1 MSETTEDSSKE
12 KKDKRKPVSFSD
24 LKQLSKI
31 FAYLRPHRGL
41 WALGFFFL
49 IITMI
54 TSLLF
59 PKLLGGLM
67 ASSAENLRS
76 NMVQMMALLLVQSV
90 ASFFRVVIFVMVT
103 ERALAA
109 IRGDL
114 YGHLIHLPMSFFSA
128 KRVGELN
135 SRVASDT
142 SQIGETL
149 TTTLAEFL
157 RGMSMVVGGIIILA
171 FTSIKLTL
179 FIVAVIPPLIIVTI
193 IFGRFI
199 RKYSKRVQDEVAAS
213 NTIVEETFAG
223 IQTVKA
229 FANELWERSRYTEKI
244 NAVVSLAVKGGY
256 YRGAFA
262 SFITFGLFG
271 AIALVIWFGAGM
283 VHEGQLAADKLNE
296 FILYALFIGG
306 SIGGLANVYAQLQKA
321 IGATETIFGLMEE
334 EAEMEA
340 GAQGEAK
347 AKAEV
352 ESIRFDGV
360 NFSYPSRPDL
370 QVLKNLSFELPK
382 GRTLGL
388 VGRSGS
394 GKSTVASLLMRFYEA
409 GNSTIFSGDA
419 AIEDVDLASWRNSL
433 AFVPQDVLLFGGSIR
448 ENIAYGNTEAS
459 EEQLIEAAK
468 QANAWEFISE
478 FPEGLETT
486 VGERGVQL
494 SGGQRQ
500 RIAIARAL
508 LKDPELLILDE
519 ATSALDS
526 ESEHLVQEA
535 LDRLMEGRTSV
546 VIAHRLSTI
555 RNAHQILVL
564 DHGEVAERGTH
575 DELIALGRTYA
586 ELVRLQDVGVGNS
599 TLADKA
605 AAPSSQAKGNA

>member
-1 MSETTEDSSKE
+1 MSERTTKSNNKA
-12 KKDKRKPVSFSD
+12 DKRRKTLKISD

-31 FAYLRPHRGL
+31 FAYVGPQKGL
-41 WALGFFFL
+41 WALGFVFL
-49 IITMI
+49 LITMI

-67 ASSAENLRS
+67 SSSPDNLRD
-76 NMVQMMALLLVQSV
+76 NMLQMMGLLLVQSI
-90 ASFFRVVIFVMVT
+90 ASFFRVVIFVTVT

-109 IRGDL
+109 IREDL
-114 YGHLIHLPMSFFSA
+114 YSRLIHLPMTFFSS

-157 RGMSMVVGGIIILA
+157 RGISMVIGGITILA

-179 FIVAVIPPLIIVTI
+179 FIVAVIPPLILVTI

-199 RKYSKRVQDEVAAS
+199 RKYSKKVQDEVAAS

-229 FANELWERSRYTEKI
+229 FANEAWERKRYAKRVSAI
-244 NAVVSLAVKGGY
+244 VGIAVRGGY

-283 VHEGQLAADKLNE
+283 VHEGQLAGEKLNE

-306 SIGGLANVYAQLQKA
+306 SIGGLASVYAQLQKA
-321 IGATETIFGLMEE
+321 IGATETIFNLMEE
-334 EAEMEA
+334 TPEMDINSENA
-340 GAQGEAK
+340 A
-347 AKAEV
+347 
-352 ESIRFDGV
+352 SIDVSKVAFSKV
-360 NFSYPSRPDL
+360 NFSYPTRTDV
-370 QVLKNLSFELPK
+370 QVLKSVSFDLNRGK
-382 GRTLGL
+382 TLAL

-394 GKSTVASLLMRFYEA
+394 GKSTIASLLMRFY
-409 GNSTIFSGDA
+409 
-419 AIEDVDLASWRNSL
+419 AIENGVVTVNKKPLSEIDLKAWRNAL
-433 AFVPQDVLLFGGSIR
+433 AFVPQDVLLFGGTIR
-448 ENIAYGNTEAS
+448 ENIAYGDTKAG
-459 EEQLIEAAK
+459 EEQIIEAAK
-468 QANAWEFISE
+468 QANAWEFIQG

-494 SGGQRQ
+494 SGWQRQ

-508 LKDPELLILDE
+508 LKDPQLLILDE

-526 ESEHLVQEA
+526 ESEQLVQEA
-535 LDRLMEGRTSV
+535 LERLMKGRTSV

-555 RNAHQILVL
+555 RNADQILVL
-564 DHGEVAERGTH
+564 NEGEVTERGSH
-575 DELIALGRTYA
+575 DELIDQGGIYA
-586 ELVRLQDVGVGNS
+586 ELVKLQNV
-599 TLADKA
+599 AKA
-605 AAPSSQAKGNA
+605 SNEF

>member
-1 MSETTEDSSKE
+1 MSETTTSPNSESGSESK
-12 KKDKRKPVSFSD
+12 KKRKSISFND
-24 LKQLSKI
+24 LKQLGKI
-31 FAYLRPHRGL
+31 FAYLKPHRKL
-41 WALGFFFL
+41 WALGFVFL
-49 IITMI
+49 VITMV

-67 ASSAENLRS
+67 GSSPENLGQ
-76 NMVQMMALLLVQSV
+76 NMVQMLGLLAVQSV

-109 IRGDL
+109 IREDL
-114 YGHLIHLPMSFFSA
+114 YGHLVHLPMQFFAA

-142 SQIGETL
+142 AQIGETL
-149 TTTLAEFL
+149 TTTLAELL
-157 RGMSMVVGGIIILA
+157 RGLSMVIGGIVILA

-179 FIVAVIPPLIIVTI
+179 FIVGTIPPLIVVTI
-193 IFGRFI
+193 IFGKFI

-223 IQTVKA
+223 ISTVKA
-229 FANELWERSRYTEKI
+229 FANEAWERSRYAQRIKE
-244 NAVVSLAVKGGY
+244 VVGLAVKGGF

-283 VHEGQLAADKLNE
+283 VHEGQLAEEKLNE

-306 SIGGLANVYAQLQKA
+306 SIGGLASVYAQLQKA

-334 EAEMEA
+334 ELEMPV
-340 GAQGEAK
+340 EAK
-347 AKAEV
+347 STEAV
-352 ESIRFDGV
+352 ELADIRFNEV
-360 NFSYPSRPDL
+360 KFNYPSRPDV
-370 QVLKNLSFELPK
+370 QVLKGVSFDLPK
-382 GRTLGL
+382 GQTLAL

-394 GKSTVASLLMRFYEA
+394 GKSTIASLLMRFYTSNE
-409 GNSTIFSGDA
+409 GEFSTQGKSVDDI
-419 AIEDVDLASWRNSL
+419 DLAAWRDQL
-433 AFVPQDVLLFGGSIR
+433 ALVPQDVLLFGGTIR
-448 ENIAYGNTEAS
+448 ENIAYGKTDATD
-459 EEQLIEAAK
+459 EQIIQAAK
-468 QANAWEFISE
+468 EANAWEFVSA
-478 FPEGLETT
+478 FPEGLDTK

-508 LKDPELLILDE
+508 LKDPQLLILDE

-535 LDRLMEGRTSV
+535 LNRLMKGRTSV

-564 DHGEVAERGTH
+564 NEGEVVERGTH
-575 DELIALGRTYA
+575 EELISQEGTYA
-586 ELVRLQDVGVGNS
+586 ELVRLQDVGSKDDS
-599 TLADKA
+599 TLA
-605 AAPSSQAKGNA
+605 NN

>member
-1 MSETTEDSSKE
+1 MSERTTESNNKA
-12 KKDKRKPVSFSD
+12 DKRRKTLKISD

-31 FAYLRPHRGL
+31 FAYVGPHKGL
-41 WALGFFFL
+41 WALGFVFL
-49 IITMI
+49 LITMI

-67 ASSAENLRS
+67 SSSPDNLRD
-76 NMVQMMALLLVQSV
+76 NMLQMMGLLLVQSI
-90 ASFFRVVIFVMVT
+90 ASFFRVVIFVTVT

-109 IRGDL
+109 IREDL
-114 YGHLIHLPMSFFSA
+114 YSRLIHLPMTFFSS

-157 RGMSMVVGGIIILA
+157 RGISMVIGGITILA

-179 FIVAVIPPLIIVTI
+179 FIVAVIPPLILVTI

-199 RKYSKRVQDEVAAS
+199 RKYSKKVQDEVAAS

-229 FANELWERSRYTEKI
+229 FANEAWERNRYAKRV
-244 NAVVSLAVKGGY
+244 NAIVGIAVRGGY

-283 VHEGQLAADKLNE
+283 VHEGQLAGEKLNE

-306 SIGGLANVYAQLQKA
+306 SIGGLASVYAQLQKA
-321 IGATETIFGLMEE
+321 IGATETIFNLMEE
-334 EAEMEA
+334 NPEMDITSENA
-340 GAQGEAK
+340 A
-347 AKAEV
+347 
-352 ESIRFDGV
+352 SIDVSKVAFSKV
-360 NFSYPSRPDL
+360 NFSYPTRTDV
-370 QVLKNLSFELPK
+370 QVLKSVSFDLNRGK
-382 GRTLGL
+382 TLAL

-394 GKSTVASLLMRFYEA
+394 GKSTIASLLMRFY
-409 GNSTIFSGDA
+409 
-419 AIEDVDLASWRNSL
+419 AIENGIVTVNKKPLSEIDLKAWRNAL
-433 AFVPQDVLLFGGSIR
+433 AFVPQDVLLFGGTIR
-448 ENIAYGNTEAS
+448 ENIAYGDTKAG
-459 EEQLIEAAK
+459 EEQIIEAAK
-468 QANAWEFISE
+468 QANAWEFIQG

-508 LKDPELLILDE
+508 LKDPQLLILDE

-526 ESEHLVQEA
+526 ESEQLVQEA
-535 LDRLMEGRTSV
+535 LERLMKGRTSV

-555 RNAHQILVL
+555 RNADQILVL
-564 DHGEVAERGTH
+564 NEGEVTERGSH
-575 DELIALGRTYA
+575 DELIDQGGIYA
-586 ELVRLQDVGVGNS
+586 ELVKLQNV
-599 TLADKA
+599 AKA
-605 AAPSSQAKGNA
+605 SNEF

>member
-1 MSETTEDSSKE
+1 MSERTTESNNKA
-12 KKDKRKPVSFSD
+12 DKRRKTLKISD

-31 FAYLRPHRGL
+31 FAYVGPHKGL
-41 WALGFFFL
+41 WALGFVFL
-49 IITMI
+49 LITMI

-67 ASSAENLRS
+67 SSSPDNLRD
-76 NMVQMMALLLVQSV
+76 NMLQMMVLLLVQSL
-90 ASFFRVVIFVMVT
+90 ASFFRVVIFVTVT

-109 IRGDL
+109 IREDL
-114 YGHLIHLPMSFFSA
+114 YSRLIHLPMTFFSS

-157 RGMSMVVGGIIILA
+157 RGISMVIGGITILA

-179 FIVAVIPPLIIVTI
+179 FIVAVIPPLILVTI

-199 RKYSKRVQDEVAAS
+199 RKYSKKVQDEVAAS

-229 FANELWERSRYTEKI
+229 FANEAWERNRYAKRV
-244 NAVVSLAVKGGY
+244 NAIVGIAVRGGY

-283 VHEGQLAADKLNE
+283 VHEGQLAGEKLNE

-306 SIGGLANVYAQLQKA
+306 SIGGLASVYAQLQKA
-321 IGATETIFGLMEE
+321 IGATETIFNLMEE
-334 EAEMEA
+334 TPEMDINSENVA
-340 GAQGEAK
+340 FIDVSKVAFSK
-347 AKAEV
+347 
-352 ESIRFDGV
+352 V
-360 NFSYPSRPDL
+360 NFSYPTRTDV
-370 QVLKNLSFELPK
+370 QVLKSVSFDLNRGK
-382 GRTLGL
+382 TLAL

-394 GKSTVASLLMRFYEA
+394 GKSTIASLLMRFY
-409 GNSTIFSGDA
+409 
-419 AIEDVDLASWRNSL
+419 AIENGIVTVNKKPLSEIDLKAWRNAL
-433 AFVPQDVLLFGGSIR
+433 AFVPQDVLLFGGTIR
-448 ENIAYGNTEAS
+448 ENIAYGDTKAG
-459 EEQLIEAAK
+459 EEQIIEAAK
-468 QANAWEFISE
+468 QANAWEFIQG
-478 FPEGLETT
+478 FPKGLETT

-508 LKDPELLILDE
+508 LKDPQLLILDE

-526 ESEHLVQEA
+526 ESEQLVQEA
-535 LDRLMEGRTSV
+535 LERLMKGRTSV

-555 RNAHQILVL
+555 RNADQILVL
-564 DHGEVAERGTH
+564 NEGEVTERGSH
-575 DELIALGRTYA
+575 DELIDQGGIYA
-586 ELVRLQDVGVGNS
+586 ELVKLQNV
-599 TLADKA
+599 AKA
-605 AAPSSQAKGNA
+605 SNEF

>member
-1 MSETTEDSSKE
+1 MSERTTESNIKA
-12 KKDKRKPVSFSD
+12 DKRRKTLKISD

-31 FAYLRPHRGL
+31 FAYVGPHKGL
-41 WALGFFFL
+41 WALGFVFL
-49 IITMI
+49 LITMI

-67 ASSAENLRS
+67 SSSPDNLRD
-76 NMVQMMALLLVQSV
+76 NMLQMMGLLLIQSI
-90 ASFFRVVIFVMVT
+90 ASFFRVVIFVTVT

-109 IRGDL
+109 IREDL
-114 YGHLIHLPMSFFSA
+114 YSRLIHLPMTFFSS

-157 RGMSMVVGGIIILA
+157 RGISMVIGGITILA

-179 FIVAVIPPLIIVTI
+179 FIVAVIPPLILVTI

-199 RKYSKRVQDEVAAS
+199 RKYSKKVQDEVAAS

-229 FANELWERSRYTEKI
+229 FANEAWERNRYAKRV
-244 NAVVSLAVKGGY
+244 NAIVGIAVRGGY

-283 VHEGQLAADKLNE
+283 VHEGQLAGEKLNE

-306 SIGGLANVYAQLQKA
+306 SIGGLASVYAQLQKA
-321 IGATETIFGLMEE
+321 IGATETIFNLMEE
-334 EAEMEA
+334 TPEMDINSENVA
-340 GAQGEAK
+340 
-347 AKAEV
+347 
-352 ESIRFDGV
+352 SIDVSKVAFSKV
-360 NFSYPSRPDL
+360 NFSYPTRTDV
-370 QVLKNLSFELPK
+370 QVLKSVSFDLNRGK
-382 GRTLGL
+382 TLAL

-394 GKSTVASLLMRFYEA
+394 GKSTIASLLMRFY
-409 GNSTIFSGDA
+409 
-419 AIEDVDLASWRNSL
+419 AIENGIVTVNKKPLSEIDLKAWRNAL
-433 AFVPQDVLLFGGSIR
+433 AFVPQDVLLFGGTIR
-448 ENIAYGNTEAS
+448 ENIAYGDTKAG
-459 EEQLIEAAK
+459 EEQIIEAAK
-468 QANAWEFISE
+468 QANAWEFIQG
-478 FPEGLETT
+478 FPKGLETT

-508 LKDPELLILDE
+508 LKDPQLLILDE

-526 ESEHLVQEA
+526 ESEQLVQEA
-535 LDRLMEGRTSV
+535 LERLMKGRTSV

-555 RNAHQILVL
+555 RNADQILVL
-564 DHGEVAERGTH
+564 NEGEVTERGSH
-575 DELIALGRTYA
+575 DELIDQGGIYA
-586 ELVRLQDVGVGNS
+586 ELVKLQNV
-599 TLADKA
+599 AKA
-605 AAPSSQAKGNA
+605 SNEF

>member
-1 MSETTEDSSKE
+1 MSERTTESNNKA
-12 KKDKRKPVSFSD
+12 DKRRKTLKISD
-24 LKQLSKI
+24 LKQLSRI
-31 FAYLRPHRGL
+31 IAYVGPHKGL
-41 WALGFFFL
+41 WALGFIFL
-49 IITMI
+49 LITMI

-67 ASSAENLRS
+67 SSSPDNLRG
-76 NMVQMMALLLVQSV
+76 NMLQMMGLLLVQSI
-90 ASFFRVVIFVMVT
+90 ASFFRVVIFVTVT

-109 IRGDL
+109 IRDDL
-114 YGHLIHLPMSFFSA
+114 YSHLIHLPMTFFSS

-142 SQIGETL
+142 SQIGEAL

-157 RGMSMVVGGIIILA
+157 RGISMVIGGITILA

-179 FIVAVIPPLIIVTI
+179 FIVAVIPPLILVTI

-199 RKYSKRVQDEVAAS
+199 RKYSKKVQDEVATS

-229 FANELWERSRYTEKI
+229 FANEAWERNRYAKR
-244 NAVVSLAVKGGY
+244 VSVIMRLAVKGGY

-283 VHEGQLAADKLNE
+283 VHEGQLASEKLNE

-306 SIGGLANVYAQLQKA
+306 SIGGLASVYAQLQKT
-321 IGATETIFGLMEE
+321 IGATETIFNLMEE
-334 EAEMEA
+334 TPEMEINI
-340 GAQGEAK
+340 
-347 AKAEV
+347 
-352 ESIRFDGV
+352 ESAASINLCKVAFSKV
-360 NFSYPSRPDL
+360 NFSYPTRTDV
-370 QVLKNLSFELPK
+370 QVLKSVSFDLDRGK
-382 GRTLGL
+382 TLAL

-394 GKSTVASLLMRFYEA
+394 GKSTIASLLMRFYA
-409 GNSTIFSGDA
+409 INSGFVSVNDSPLSEI
-419 AIEDVDLASWRNSL
+419 DLKAWRNAL
-433 AFVPQDVLLFGGSIR
+433 ALVPQDVLLFGGTIR
-448 ENIAYGNTEAS
+448 DNIGYGNSKAQ
-459 EEQLIEAAK
+459 EEQIIEVAK
-468 QANAWEFISE
+468 QANAWEFIKE

-508 LKDPELLILDE
+508 LKDPQLLILDE

-526 ESEHLVQEA
+526 ESEQLVQEA
-535 LDRLMEGRTSV
+535 LERLMKGRTSV

-555 RNAHQILVL
+555 RNADQILVL
-564 DHGEVAERGTH
+564 NEGEVSERGSH
-575 DELIALGRTYA
+575 EELIDQGGIYA
-586 ELVRLQDVGVGNS
+586 ELVKLQNV
-599 TLADKA
+599 AKA
-605 AAPSSQAKGNA
+605 SNVF

>member
-1 MSETTEDSSKE
+1 MSERTTESKNTA
-12 KKDKRKPVSFSD
+12 DKRRKVLKISD

-31 FAYLRPHRGL
+31 FAYVGPHKGL
-41 WALGFFFL
+41 WALGFVFL
-49 IITMI
+49 LITMI

-67 ASSAENLRS
+67 SSSPDNLRD
-76 NMVQMMALLLVQSV
+76 NMLQMMGLLLVQSI
-90 ASFFRVVIFVMVT
+90 ASFFRVVIFVTVT

-109 IRGDL
+109 IREDL
-114 YGHLIHLPMSFFSA
+114 YSRLIHLPMTFFSS

-157 RGMSMVVGGIIILA
+157 RGISMVVGGITILA
-171 FTSIKLTL
+171 FTSMKLTL
-179 FIVAVIPPLIIVTI
+179 FIVAVIPPLIIVTM

-199 RKYSKRVQDEVAAS
+199 RKYSKKVQDEVAAS

-229 FANELWERSRYTEKI
+229 FANEAWERNRYAKR
-244 NAVVSLAVKGGY
+244 VSAIVGLAVKGGY

-283 VHEGQLAADKLNE
+283 VHEGQLAGEKLNE

-306 SIGGLANVYAQLQKA
+306 SIGGLASVYAQLQKT
-321 IGATETIFGLMEE
+321 IGATETIFNLMEE
-334 EAEMEA
+334 TPEMDITTDKPFSVDV
-340 GAQGEAK
+340 AK
-347 AKAEV
+347 ITF
-352 ESIRFDGV
+352 SDV
-360 NFSYPSRPDL
+360 NFSYPTRTDV
-370 QVLKNLSFELPK
+370 QVLKTVNFDLDRGK
-382 GRTLGL
+382 TLAL

-394 GKSTVASLLMRFYEA
+394 GKSTIASLLMRFYA
-409 GNSTIFSGDA
+409 INSGSITVNDSPLSEI
-419 AIEDVDLASWRNSL
+419 DLKAWRNAL
-433 AFVPQDVLLFGGSIR
+433 AFVPQDVLLFGGTIR
-448 ENIAYGNTEAS
+448 ENIAYGDTQAN
-459 EEQLIEAAK
+459 EEQIIEAAK
-468 QANAWEFISE
+468 QANAWEFIKE

-508 LKDPELLILDE
+508 LKDPQLLILDE

-526 ESEHLVQEA
+526 ESEQLVQEA
-535 LDRLMEGRTSV
+535 LERLMKGRTSV

-555 RNAHQILVL
+555 RHADQILVL
-564 DHGEVAERGTH
+564 NKGEVTERGSH
-575 DELIALGRTYA
+575 DELIDHGGIYS
-586 ELVRLQDVGVGNS
+586 ELVKLQNV
-599 TLADKA
+599 AKA
-605 AAPSSQAKGNA
+605 TNDF

>member
-1 MSETTEDSSKE
+1 MSERTTESNIKA
-12 KKDKRKPVSFSD
+12 DKRRKTLKISD

-31 FAYLRPHRGL
+31 FAYVGPHKGL
-41 WALGFFFL
+41 WALGFVFL
-49 IITMI
+49 LITMI

-67 ASSAENLRS
+67 SSSPDNLRD
-76 NMVQMMALLLVQSV
+76 NMLQMMGLLLIQSI
-90 ASFFRVVIFVMVT
+90 ASFFRVVIFVTVT

-109 IRGDL
+109 IREDL
-114 YGHLIHLPMSFFSA
+114 YSRLIHLPMTFFSS

-157 RGMSMVVGGIIILA
+157 RGISMVIGGITILA

-179 FIVAVIPPLIIVTI
+179 FIVAVIPPLILVTI

-199 RKYSKRVQDEVAAS
+199 RKYSKKVQDEVAAS

-229 FANELWERSRYTEKI
+229 FANEAWERNRYAKRV
-244 NAVVSLAVKGGY
+244 NAIVGIAVRGGY

-283 VHEGQLAADKLNE
+283 VHEGQLAGEKLNE

-306 SIGGLANVYAQLQKA
+306 SIGGLASVYAQLQKA
-321 IGATETIFGLMEE
+321 IGATETIFNLMEE
-334 EAEMEA
+334 NPEMDINSENA
-340 GAQGEAK
+340 A
-347 AKAEV
+347 
-352 ESIRFDGV
+352 SIDVSKVAFSKV
-360 NFSYPSRPDL
+360 NFSYPTRTDV
-370 QVLKNLSFELPK
+370 QVLKSVSFDLNRGK
-382 GRTLGL
+382 TLAL

-394 GKSTVASLLMRFYEA
+394 GKSTIASLLMRFY
-409 GNSTIFSGDA
+409 
-419 AIEDVDLASWRNSL
+419 AIENGIVTVNKKPLSEIDLKAWRNAL
-433 AFVPQDVLLFGGSIR
+433 AFVPQDVLLFGGTIR
-448 ENIAYGNTEAS
+448 ENIAYGDTKAG
-459 EEQLIEAAK
+459 EEQIIEAAK
-468 QANAWEFISE
+468 QANAWEFIKG

-508 LKDPELLILDE
+508 LKDPQLLILDE

-526 ESEHLVQEA
+526 ESEQLVQEA
-535 LDRLMEGRTSV
+535 LERLMKGRTSV

-555 RNAHQILVL
+555 RNADQILVL
-564 DHGEVAERGTH
+564 NEGEVTERGSH
-575 DELIALGRTYA
+575 DELIDQGGIYA
-586 ELVRLQDVGVGNS
+586 ELVKLQNV
-599 TLADKA
+599 AKA
-605 AAPSSQAKGNA
+605 SNES

>member
-1 MSETTEDSSKE
+1 MSERTTESNNKA
-12 KKDKRKPVSFSD
+12 DKRRKTLKISD

-31 FAYLRPHRGL
+31 FAYVGPHKGL
-41 WALGFFFL
+41 WALGFVFL
-49 IITMI
+49 LITMI

-67 ASSAENLRS
+67 SSSPDNLRD
-76 NMVQMMALLLVQSV
+76 NMLQMMGLLLVQSI
-90 ASFFRVVIFVMVT
+90 ASFFRVVIFVTVT

-109 IRGDL
+109 IREDL
-114 YGHLIHLPMSFFSA
+114 YSRLIHLPMTFFSS

-157 RGMSMVVGGIIILA
+157 RGISMVIGGITILA

-179 FIVAVIPPLIIVTI
+179 FIVAVIPPLILVTI

-199 RKYSKRVQDEVAAS
+199 RKYSKKVQDEVAAS

-229 FANELWERSRYTEKI
+229 FANEAWERNRYAKRV
-244 NAVVSLAVKGGY
+244 NAIVGIAVRGGY

-283 VHEGQLAADKLNE
+283 VHEGQLAGEKLNE

-306 SIGGLANVYAQLQKA
+306 SIGGLASVYAQLQKA
-321 IGATETIFGLMEE
+321 IGATETIFNLMEE
-334 EAEMEA
+334 TPEMDINSENA
-340 GAQGEAK
+340 A
-347 AKAEV
+347 
-352 ESIRFDGV
+352 SIDVSKVAFSKV
-360 NFSYPSRPDL
+360 NFSYPTRTDV
-370 QVLKNLSFELPK
+370 QVLKSVSFDLNRGK
-382 GRTLGL
+382 TLAL

-394 GKSTVASLLMRFYEA
+394 GKSTIASLLMRFY
-409 GNSTIFSGDA
+409 
-419 AIEDVDLASWRNSL
+419 AIENGVVTVNKKPLSEIDLKAWRNAL
-433 AFVPQDVLLFGGSIR
+433 AFVPQDVLLFGGTIR
-448 ENIAYGNTEAS
+448 ENIAYGDTKAG
-459 EEQLIEAAK
+459 EEQIIEAAK
-468 QANAWEFISE
+468 QANAWEFIQG
-478 FPEGLETT
+478 FPKGLETT

-508 LKDPELLILDE
+508 LKDPQLLILDE

-526 ESEHLVQEA
+526 ESEQLVQEA
-535 LDRLMEGRTSV
+535 LERLMKGRTSV

-555 RNAHQILVL
+555 RNADQILVL
-564 DHGEVAERGTH
+564 NEGEVTERGSH
-575 DELIALGRTYA
+575 DELIDQGGIYA
-586 ELVRLQDVGVGNS
+586 ELVKLQNV
-599 TLADKA
+599 AKA
-605 AAPSSQAKGNA
+605 SNEF

>member
-1 MSETTEDSSKE
+1 MSERTTESNNKA
-12 KKDKRKPVSFSD
+12 DKRRKTLKISD

-31 FAYLRPHRGL
+31 FAYVGPQKGL
-41 WALGFFFL
+41 WALGFVFL
-49 IITMI
+49 LITMI

-67 ASSAENLRS
+67 SSSPDNLRD
-76 NMVQMMALLLVQSV
+76 NMLQMMGLLLVQSI
-90 ASFFRVVIFVMVT
+90 ASFFRVVIFVTVT

-109 IRGDL
+109 IREDL
-114 YGHLIHLPMSFFSA
+114 YSRLIHLPMTFFSS

-157 RGMSMVVGGIIILA
+157 RGISMVIGGITILA

-179 FIVAVIPPLIIVTI
+179 FIVAVIPPLILVTI

-199 RKYSKRVQDEVAAS
+199 RKYSKKVQDEVAAS

-229 FANELWERSRYTEKI
+229 FANEAWERNRYAKRVSAI
-244 NAVVSLAVKGGY
+244 VGIAVRGGY

-283 VHEGQLAADKLNE
+283 VHEGQLAGEKLNE

-306 SIGGLANVYAQLQKA
+306 SIGGLASVYAQLQKA
-321 IGATETIFGLMEE
+321 IGATETIFNLMEE
-334 EAEMEA
+334 TPEMDINSENA
-340 GAQGEAK
+340 A
-347 AKAEV
+347 
-352 ESIRFDGV
+352 SIDVSKVAFSKV
-360 NFSYPSRPDL
+360 NFSYPTRTDV
-370 QVLKNLSFELPK
+370 QVLKSVSFDLNRGK
-382 GRTLGL
+382 TLAL

-394 GKSTVASLLMRFYEA
+394 GKSTIASLLMRFY
-409 GNSTIFSGDA
+409 
-419 AIEDVDLASWRNSL
+419 AIENGVVTVNKKPLSEIDLKAWRNAL
-433 AFVPQDVLLFGGSIR
+433 AFVPQDVLLFGGTIR
-448 ENIAYGNTEAS
+448 ENIAYGDTKAG
-459 EEQLIEAAK
+459 EEQIIEAAK
-468 QANAWEFISE
+468 QANAWEFIQG

-508 LKDPELLILDE
+508 LKDPQLLILDE

-526 ESEHLVQEA
+526 ESEQLVQEA
-535 LDRLMEGRTSV
+535 LERLMTGRTSV

-555 RNAHQILVL
+555 RNADQILVL
-564 DHGEVAERGTH
+564 NEGEVTERGSH
-575 DELIALGRTYA
+575 DELIDQGGIYA
-586 ELVRLQDVGVGNS
+586 ELVKLQNV
-599 TLADKA
+599 AKA
-605 AAPSSQAKGNA
+605 SNEF

>member
-1 MSETTEDSSKE
+1 MSETTTSPNSESGSESK
-12 KKDKRKPVSFSD
+12 KKRKSISFND
-24 LKQLSKI
+24 LKQLGKI
-31 FAYLRPHRGL
+31 FAYLKPHRKL
-41 WALGFFFL
+41 WALGFVFL
-49 IITMI
+49 VITMV

-67 ASSAENLRS
+67 GSSPENLGQ
-76 NMVQMMALLLVQSV
+76 NMVQMLGLLAVQSI

-109 IRGDL
+109 IREDL
-114 YGHLIHLPMSFFSA
+114 YGHLVHLPMQFFAA

-142 SQIGETL
+142 AQIGETL
-149 TTTLAEFL
+149 TTTLAELL
-157 RGMSMVVGGIIILA
+157 RGLSMVIGGIVILA

-179 FIVAVIPPLIIVTI
+179 FIVGTIPPLIVVTI
-193 IFGRFI
+193 IFGKFI

-223 IQTVKA
+223 ISTVKA
-229 FANELWERSRYTEKI
+229 FANEAWERSRYAARIKE
-244 NAVVSLAVKGGY
+244 VVGLAVKGGF

-283 VHEGQLAADKLNE
+283 VHDGQLAEEKLNE

-306 SIGGLANVYAQLQKA
+306 SIGGLASVYAQLQKA

-334 EAEMEA
+334 ELEMPV
-340 GAQGEAK
+340 EAK
-347 AKAEV
+347 STEAV
-352 ESIRFDGV
+352 ELGDIRFNEV
-360 NFSYPSRPDL
+360 KFNYPSRPDV
-370 QVLKNLSFELPK
+370 QVLKGVSFDLPK
-382 GRTLGL
+382 GQTLAL

-394 GKSTVASLLMRFYEA
+394 GKSTIASLLMRFYTSNE
-409 GNSTIFSGDA
+409 GEFSTQGKSVGD
-419 AIEDVDLASWRNSL
+419 IDLAAWRDQL
-433 AFVPQDVLLFGGSIR
+433 ALVPQDVLLFGGTIR
-448 ENIAYGNTEAS
+448 ENISYGKTDATD
-459 EEQLIEAAK
+459 EQIIQAAK
-468 QANAWEFISE
+468 EANAWEFVSA
-478 FPEGLETT
+478 FPEGLDTK

-508 LKDPELLILDE
+508 LKDPQLLILDE

-535 LDRLMEGRTSV
+535 LNRLMKGRTSV

-564 DHGEVAERGTH
+564 NEGEVVERGTH
-575 DELIALGRTYA
+575 EELISQEGAYA
-586 ELVRLQDVGVGNS
+586 ELVRLQDVGSKGDS
-599 TLADKA
+599 TLA
-605 AAPSSQAKGNA
+605 NN

>member
-1 MSETTEDSSKE
+1 MSKTSDDSLKG
-12 KKDKRKPVSFSD
+12 KKTKRKPLSVKD
-24 LKQLSKI
+24 LKKLNKI
-31 FAYLRPHRGL
+31 FAYLRPQRKL
-41 WALGFFFL
+41 WALGFLFL
-49 IITMI
+49 LITMV

-67 ASSAENLRS
+67 GSTPTNLRD
-76 NMVQMMALLLVQSV
+76 NMLQMMGLLVIQSI

-109 IRGDL
+109 IREDL

-142 SQIGETL
+142 AQIGETL
-149 TTTLAEFL
+149 TTTLAELL
-157 RGMSMVVGGIIILA
+157 RGISMVIGGIAILA

-179 FIVAVIPPLIIVTI
+179 FIVGVIPPLIIVTI
-193 IFGRFI
+193 IFGKFI
-199 RKYSKRVQDEVAAS
+199 RKYSKSVQDEVAAS

-229 FANELWERSRYTEKI
+229 FANEAWERSRYATRIKE
-244 NAVVSLAVKGGY
+244 VVGLAVKGGY

-283 VHEGQLAADKLNE
+283 VHNGELAADKLNE

-306 SIGGLANVYAQLQKA
+306 SIGGLASVYAQLQKA
-321 IGATETIFGLMEE
+321 IGATETIFDLMEE
-334 EAEMEA
+334 QTEMIVDR
-340 GAQGEAK
+340 
-347 AKAEV
+347 V
-352 ESIRFDGV
+352 ETVAVEIGDIVFNQV
-360 NFSYPSRPDL
+360 EFSYPSRSDV
-370 QVLKNLSFELPK
+370 QVLNGLSFKIPK
-382 GRTLGL
+382 GKTIAL
-388 VGRSGS
+388 VGKSGS
-394 GKSTVASLLMRFYEA
+394 GKSTIASLLMRFYHLEQ
-409 GNSTIFSGDA
+409 GGIISNSKPLN
-419 AIEDVDLASWRNSL
+419 EVDLAAWREEL
-433 AFVPQDVLLFGGSIR
+433 ALVPQDVLLFGGSIK
-448 ENIAYGNTEAS
+448 ENIAYGKTDAS
-459 EEQLIEAAK
+459 EAEIIEAAQ
-468 QANAWEFISE
+468 QANAWEFIKG

-508 LKDPELLILDE
+508 LKDPQLLILDE

-526 ESEHLVQEA
+526 ESEFLVQEA
-535 LDRLMEGRTSV
+535 LDRLMQGRTSV

-555 RNAHQILVL
+555 RNAHEILVINE
-564 DHGEVAERGTH
+564 GQITERGTH
-575 DELIALGRTYA
+575 DQLLNLGGTYS
-586 ELVRLQDVGVGNS
+586 ELVRLQDLGGSEFLQSKNS
-599 TLADKA
+599 I
-605 AAPSSQAKGNA
+605 AKS

>member
-1 MSETTEDSSKE
+1 MSERTTESNNKA
-12 KKDKRKPVSFSD
+12 DKRRKTLKISD

-31 FAYLRPHRGL
+31 FAYVGPHKGL
-41 WALGFFFL
+41 WALGFVFL
-49 IITMI
+49 LITMI

-67 ASSAENLRS
+67 SSSPDNLRD
-76 NMVQMMALLLVQSV
+76 NMLQMMGLLLVQSI
-90 ASFFRVVIFVMVT
+90 ASFFRVVIFVTVT

-109 IRGDL
+109 IREDL
-114 YGHLIHLPMSFFSA
+114 YSRLIHLPMTFFSS

-157 RGMSMVVGGIIILA
+157 RGISMVIGGITILA

-179 FIVAVIPPLIIVTI
+179 FIVAVIPPLILITI

-199 RKYSKRVQDEVAAS
+199 RKYSKKVQDEVAAS

-229 FANELWERSRYTEKI
+229 FANEAWERNRYAKRV
-244 NAVVSLAVKGGY
+244 NAIVGIAVRGGY

-283 VHEGQLAADKLNE
+283 VHEGQLAGEKLNE

-306 SIGGLANVYAQLQKA
+306 SIGGLASVYAQLQKA
-321 IGATETIFGLMEE
+321 IGATETIFNLMEE
-334 EAEMEA
+334 NPEMDINSENA
-340 GAQGEAK
+340 A
-347 AKAEV
+347 
-352 ESIRFDGV
+352 SIDVSKVAFSKV
-360 NFSYPSRPDL
+360 NFSYPTRTDV
-370 QVLKNLSFELPK
+370 QVLKSVSFDLNRGK
-382 GRTLGL
+382 TLAL

-394 GKSTVASLLMRFYEA
+394 GKSTIASLLMRFY
-409 GNSTIFSGDA
+409 
-419 AIEDVDLASWRNSL
+419 AIENGIVTVNKKPLSEIDLKVWRNAL
-433 AFVPQDVLLFGGSIR
+433 AFVPQDVLLFGGTIR
-448 ENIAYGNTEAS
+448 ENIAYGDTKAG
-459 EEQLIEAAK
+459 EEQIIEAAK
-468 QANAWEFISE
+468 QANAWEFIQG

-508 LKDPELLILDE
+508 LKDPQLLILDE

-526 ESEHLVQEA
+526 ESEQLVQEA
-535 LDRLMEGRTSV
+535 LERLMKGRTSV

-555 RNAHQILVL
+555 RNADQILVL
-564 DHGEVAERGTH
+564 NEGEVTERGSH
-575 DELIALGRTYA
+575 DELIDQGGIYA
-586 ELVRLQDVGVGNS
+586 ELVKLQNV
-599 TLADKA
+599 AKA
-605 AAPSSQAKGNA
+605 SNEF

>member
-1 MSETTEDSSKE
+1 MSERTTESNNKA
-12 KKDKRKPVSFSD
+12 DKRRKTLKISD

-31 FAYLRPHRGL
+31 FAYVGPQKGL
-41 WALGFFFL
+41 WALGFVFL
-49 IITMI
+49 LITMI

-67 ASSAENLRS
+67 SSSPDNLRD
-76 NMVQMMALLLVQSV
+76 NMLQMMGLLLVQSI
-90 ASFFRVVIFVMVT
+90 ASFFRVVIFVTVT

-109 IRGDL
+109 IREDL
-114 YGHLIHLPMSFFSA
+114 YSRLIHLPMTFFSS

-157 RGMSMVVGGIIILA
+157 RGISMVIGGITILA

-179 FIVAVIPPLIIVTI
+179 FIVAVIPPLILVTI

-199 RKYSKRVQDEVAAS
+199 RKYSKKVQDEVAAS

-229 FANELWERSRYTEKI
+229 FANEAWERSRYAKRVSAI
-244 NAVVSLAVKGGY
+244 VGIAVRGGY

-283 VHEGQLAADKLNE
+283 VHEGQLAGEKLNE

-306 SIGGLANVYAQLQKA
+306 SIGGLASVYAQLQKA
-321 IGATETIFGLMEE
+321 IGATETIFNLMEE
-334 EAEMEA
+334 TPEMDINSENA
-340 GAQGEAK
+340 A
-347 AKAEV
+347 
-352 ESIRFDGV
+352 SIDVSKVAFSKV
-360 NFSYPSRPDL
+360 NFSYPTRTDV
-370 QVLKNLSFELPK
+370 QVLKSVSFDLNRGK
-382 GRTLGL
+382 TLAL

-394 GKSTVASLLMRFYEA
+394 GKSTIASLLMRFY
-409 GNSTIFSGDA
+409 
-419 AIEDVDLASWRNSL
+419 AIENGVVTVNKKPLSEIDLKAWRNAL
-433 AFVPQDVLLFGGSIR
+433 AFVPQDVLLFGGTIR
-448 ENIAYGNTEAS
+448 ENIAYGDTKAG
-459 EEQLIEAAK
+459 EEQIIEAAK
-468 QANAWEFISE
+468 QANAWEFIQG

-508 LKDPELLILDE
+508 LKDPQLLILDE

-526 ESEHLVQEA
+526 ESEQLVQEA
-535 LDRLMEGRTSV
+535 LERLMKGRTSV

-555 RNAHQILVL
+555 RNADQILVL
-564 DHGEVAERGTH
+564 NEGEVTERGSH
-575 DELIALGRTYA
+575 DELIDQGGIYA
-586 ELVRLQDVGVGNS
+586 ELVKLQNV
-599 TLADKA
+599 AKA
-605 AAPSSQAKGNA
+605 SNEF

>member
-1 MSETTEDSSKE
+1 MSERTTESDPKAD
-12 KKDKRKPVSFSD
+12 KKRKPLKMSD
-24 LKQLSKI
+24 LRQLTKI
-31 FAYLRPHRGL
+31 FAYVGPNKGL
-41 WALGFFFL
+41 WALGFVFL
-49 IITMI
+49 IVTMI

-67 ASSAENLRS
+67 SSTPENLGD
-76 NMVQMMALLLVQSV
+76 NMLMMMGLLLVQSV

-109 IRGDL
+109 IREDL
-114 YGHLIHLPMSFFSA
+114 YSRLIHLPMSFFSA

-157 RGMSMVVGGIIILA
+157 RGISMVVGGIAILA

-199 RKYSKRVQDEVAAS
+199 RKYAKKVQDEVAAS

-229 FANELWERSRYTEKI
+229 FANETWERSRYAKRI
-244 NAVVSLAVKGGY
+244 SAVVGLAVKGGY

-271 AIALVIWFGAGM
+271 AIALIIWFGADM
-283 VHEGQLAADKLNE
+283 VHEGQLAEEKLNE

-306 SIGGLANVYAQLQKA
+306 SIGGLASVYTQLQKA

-334 EAEMEA
+334 EPEMDA
-340 GAQGEAK
+340 DAVPVAH
-347 AKAEV
+347 AEV
-352 ESIRFDGV
+352 ADIAFKDV
-360 NFSYPSRPDL
+360 HFSYPSRSDVPVLKSVSFDL
-370 QVLKNLSFELPK
+370 QPGK
-382 GRTLGL
+382 TLAL

-394 GKSTVASLLMRFYEA
+394 GKSTIASLLMRFYTVDTGA
-409 GNSTIFSGDA
+409 VTVGNTPLSDI
-419 AIEDVDLASWRNSL
+419 DLKAWRGAL

-448 ENIAYGNTEAS
+448 ENIAYGDTQAS
-459 EEQLIEAAK
+459 EEQIIDAAK
-468 QANAWEFISE
+468 QANAWEFISG

-508 LKDPELLILDE
+508 LKDPQLLILDE

-526 ESEHLVQEA
+526 ESEQLVQEA
-535 LDRLMEGRTSV
+535 LDRLMNGRTSV

-555 RNAHQILVL
+555 RNADHILVL
-564 DHGEVAERGTH
+564 NQGEVAERGTH
-575 DELIALGRTYA
+575 DALIDRGGIYS
-586 ELVRLQDVGVGNS
+586 ELVKLQNVGKGDN
-599 TLADKA
+599 TLTEN
-605 AAPSSQAKGNA
+605 PSQEA

>member
-1 MSETTEDSSKE
+1 MSERTTESNNKA
-12 KKDKRKPVSFSD
+12 DKRRKTLKISD

-31 FAYLRPHRGL
+31 FAYVGPQKGL
-41 WALGFFFL
+41 WALGFVFL
-49 IITMI
+49 LITMI

-67 ASSAENLRS
+67 SSSPDNLRD
-76 NMVQMMALLLVQSV
+76 NMLQMMGLLLVQSI
-90 ASFFRVVIFVMVT
+90 ASFFRVVIFVTVT

-109 IRGDL
+109 IREDL
-114 YGHLIHLPMSFFSA
+114 YSRLIHLPMTFFSS

-157 RGMSMVVGGIIILA
+157 RGISMVIGGITILA

-179 FIVAVIPPLIIVTI
+179 FIVAVIPPLILVTI

-199 RKYSKRVQDEVAAS
+199 RKYSKKVQDEVAAS

-229 FANELWERSRYTEKI
+229 FANEAWERNRYAKRVSAI
-244 NAVVSLAVKGGY
+244 VGIAVRGGY

-283 VHEGQLAADKLNE
+283 VHEGQLAGEKLNE

-306 SIGGLANVYAQLQKA
+306 SIGGLASVYAQLQKA
-321 IGATETIFGLMEE
+321 IGATETIFNLMEE
-334 EAEMEA
+334 TPEMDINSENA
-340 GAQGEAK
+340 S
-347 AKAEV
+347 
-352 ESIRFDGV
+352 SIDVSKVAFSKV
-360 NFSYPSRPDL
+360 NFSYPTRTDV
-370 QVLKNLSFELPK
+370 QVLKSVSFDLNRGK
-382 GRTLGL
+382 TLAL

-394 GKSTVASLLMRFYEA
+394 GKSTIASLLMRFY
-409 GNSTIFSGDA
+409 
-419 AIEDVDLASWRNSL
+419 AIENGVVTVNKKPLSEIDLKAWRNAL
-433 AFVPQDVLLFGGSIR
+433 AFVPQDVLLFGGTIR
-448 ENIAYGNTEAS
+448 ENIAYGDTKAG
-459 EEQLIEAAK
+459 EEQIIEAAK
-468 QANAWEFISE
+468 QANAWEFIQG

-508 LKDPELLILDE
+508 LKDPQLLILDE

-526 ESEHLVQEA
+526 ESEQLVQEA
-535 LDRLMEGRTSV
+535 LERLMTGRTSV

-555 RNAHQILVL
+555 RNADQILVL
-564 DHGEVAERGTH
+564 NEGEVTERGSH
-575 DELIALGRTYA
+575 DELIDQGGIYA
-586 ELVRLQDVGVGNS
+586 ELVKLQNV
-599 TLADKA
+599 AKA
-605 AAPSSQAKGNA
+605 SNEF

>member
-1 MSETTEDSSKE
+1 MSERTTESNNKA
-12 KKDKRKPVSFSD
+12 DKRRKTLKISD

-31 FAYLRPHRGL
+31 FAYVGPQKGL
-41 WALGFFFL
+41 WALGFVFL
-49 IITMI
+49 LITMI

-67 ASSAENLRS
+67 SSSPDNLRD
-76 NMVQMMALLLVQSV
+76 NMLQMMGLLLVQSI
-90 ASFFRVVIFVMVT
+90 ASFFRVVIFVIVT

-109 IRGDL
+109 IREDL
-114 YGHLIHLPMSFFSA
+114 YSRLIHLPMTFFSS

-157 RGMSMVVGGIIILA
+157 RGISMVIGGITILA

-179 FIVAVIPPLIIVTI
+179 FIVAVIPPLILVTI

-199 RKYSKRVQDEVAAS
+199 RKYSKKVQDEVAAS

-229 FANELWERSRYTEKI
+229 FANEAWERNRYAKRVSAI
-244 NAVVSLAVKGGY
+244 VGIAVRGGY

-283 VHEGQLAADKLNE
+283 VHEGQLAGEKLNE

-306 SIGGLANVYAQLQKA
+306 SIGGLASVYAQLQKA
-321 IGATETIFGLMEE
+321 IGATETIFNLMEE
-334 EAEMEA
+334 TPEMDINSENA
-340 GAQGEAK
+340 A
-347 AKAEV
+347 
-352 ESIRFDGV
+352 SIDVSKVAFSKV
-360 NFSYPSRPDL
+360 NFSYPTRTDV
-370 QVLKNLSFELPK
+370 QVLKSVSFDLNRGK
-382 GRTLGL
+382 TLAL

-394 GKSTVASLLMRFYEA
+394 GKSTIASLLMRFY
-409 GNSTIFSGDA
+409 
-419 AIEDVDLASWRNSL
+419 AIENGVVTVNKKPLSEIDLKAWRNAL
-433 AFVPQDVLLFGGSIR
+433 AFVPQDVLLFGGTIR
-448 ENIAYGNTEAS
+448 ENIAYGDTKAG
-459 EEQLIEAAK
+459 EEQIIEAAK
-468 QANAWEFISE
+468 QANAWEFIQG

-508 LKDPELLILDE
+508 LKDPQLLILDE

-526 ESEHLVQEA
+526 ESEQLVQEA
-535 LDRLMEGRTSV
+535 LERLMKGRTSV

-555 RNAHQILVL
+555 RNADQILVL
-564 DHGEVAERGTH
+564 NEGEVTERGSH
-575 DELIALGRTYA
+575 DELIDQGGIYA
-586 ELVRLQDVGVGNS
+586 ELVKLQNV
-599 TLADKA
+599 AKA
-605 AAPSSQAKGNA
+605 SNEF

>member
-1 MSETTEDSSKE
+1 MSERTTESNNKA
-12 KKDKRKPVSFSD
+12 DKRRKTLKISD

-31 FAYLRPHRGL
+31 FAYVGPHKGL
-41 WALGFFFL
+41 WALGFVFL
-49 IITMI
+49 LITMI

-67 ASSAENLRS
+67 SSSPDNLRD
-76 NMVQMMALLLVQSV
+76 NMLQMMGLLLVQSI
-90 ASFFRVVIFVMVT
+90 ASFFRVVIFVTVT

-109 IRGDL
+109 IREDL
-114 YGHLIHLPMSFFSA
+114 YSRLIHLPMTFFSS

-157 RGMSMVVGGIIILA
+157 RGISMVIGGITILA

-179 FIVAVIPPLIIVTI
+179 FIVAVIPPLILVTI

-199 RKYSKRVQDEVAAS
+199 RKYSKKVQDEVAAS

-229 FANELWERSRYTEKI
+229 FANEAWERNRYAKRV
-244 NAVVSLAVKGGY
+244 NAIVGIAVRGGY

-283 VHEGQLAADKLNE
+283 VHEGQLAGEKLNE

-306 SIGGLANVYAQLQKA
+306 SIGGLASVYAQLQKA
-321 IGATETIFGLMEE
+321 IGATETIFNLMEE
-334 EAEMEA
+334 NPEMDINSENA
-340 GAQGEAK
+340 A
-347 AKAEV
+347 
-352 ESIRFDGV
+352 SIDVSKVAFSKV
-360 NFSYPSRPDL
+360 NFSYPTRTDV
-370 QVLKNLSFELPK
+370 QVLKSVSFDLNRGK
-382 GRTLGL
+382 TLAL

-394 GKSTVASLLMRFYEA
+394 GKSTIASLLMRFY
-409 GNSTIFSGDA
+409 
-419 AIEDVDLASWRNSL
+419 AIENGIVTVNKKPLSEIDLKAWRNAL
-433 AFVPQDVLLFGGSIR
+433 AFVPQDVLLFGGTIW
-448 ENIAYGNTEAS
+448 ENIAYGDTKAG
-459 EEQLIEAAK
+459 EEQIIEAAK
-468 QANAWEFISE
+468 QANAWEFIQG

-508 LKDPELLILDE
+508 LKDPQLLILDE

-526 ESEHLVQEA
+526 ESEQLVQEA
-535 LDRLMEGRTSV
+535 LERLMKGRTSV

-555 RNAHQILVL
+555 RNADQILVL
-564 DHGEVAERGTH
+564 NEGEVTERGSH
-575 DELIALGRTYA
+575 DELIDQGGIYA
-586 ELVRLQDVGVGNS
+586 ELVKLQNV
-599 TLADKA
+599 AKA
-605 AAPSSQAKGNA
+605 SNEF

>member
-1 MSETTEDSSKE
+1 MSERTTESNNKA
-12 KKDKRKPVSFSD
+12 DKRRKTLKISD

-31 FAYLRPHRGL
+31 FAYVGPQKGL
-41 WALGFFFL
+41 WALGFVFL
-49 IITMI
+49 LITMI

-67 ASSAENLRS
+67 SSSPDNLRD
-76 NMVQMMALLLVQSV
+76 NMLQMMGLLLVQSI
-90 ASFFRVVIFVMVT
+90 ASFFRVVIFVTVT

-109 IRGDL
+109 IREDL
-114 YGHLIHLPMSFFSA
+114 YSRLIHLPMTFFSS

-157 RGMSMVVGGIIILA
+157 RGISMVIGGITILA

-179 FIVAVIPPLIIVTI
+179 FIVAVIPPLILVTI

-199 RKYSKRVQDEVAAS
+199 RKYSKKVQDEVAAS

-229 FANELWERSRYTEKI
+229 FANEAWERNRYAKR
-244 NAVVSLAVKGGY
+244 VSAIVGIAVKGGY

-283 VHEGQLAADKLNE
+283 VHEGQLAGEKLNE

-306 SIGGLANVYAQLQKA
+306 SIGGLASVYAQLQKA
-321 IGATETIFGLMEE
+321 IGATETIFNLMEE
-334 EAEMEA
+334 TPEMDINSENA
-340 GAQGEAK
+340 A
-347 AKAEV
+347 
-352 ESIRFDGV
+352 SIDVSKVAFSKV
-360 NFSYPSRPDL
+360 NFSYPTRTDV
-370 QVLKNLSFELPK
+370 QVLKSVSFDLNRGK
-382 GRTLGL
+382 TLAL

-394 GKSTVASLLMRFYEA
+394 GKSTIASLLMRFY
-409 GNSTIFSGDA
+409 
-419 AIEDVDLASWRNSL
+419 AIENGVVTVNKKPLSEIDLKAWRNAL
-433 AFVPQDVLLFGGSIR
+433 AFVPQDVLLFGGTIR
-448 ENIAYGNTEAS
+448 ENIAYGDTKAG
-459 EEQLIEAAK
+459 EEQIIEAAK
-468 QANAWEFISE
+468 QANAWEFIQG

-508 LKDPELLILDE
+508 LKDPQLLILDE

-526 ESEHLVQEA
+526 ESEQLVQEA
-535 LDRLMEGRTSV
+535 LERLMKGRTSV

-555 RNAHQILVL
+555 RNADQILVL
-564 DHGEVAERGTH
+564 NEGEVTERGSH
-575 DELIALGRTYA
+575 DELIDQGGIYA
-586 ELVRLQDVGVGNS
+586 ELVKLQNV
-599 TLADKA
+599 AKA
-605 AAPSSQAKGNA
+605 SNEF